1 MSQHWKNSARGK
13 VIDKKWFI
21 RIGCLWGLQE
31 SRREGAAPWV
41 LSGLYFYNQRNG
53 GRERRPSLSFLSRH
67 HASIISSS
75 SRLGREVSCP
85 CLVKL
90 GPQII
95 VFYVCGEHVLR
106 IIKPLSS
113 LDRMLVSYHHCFI
126 FWEHVL
132 WFLCM
137 VLLLSKLAWFCGSA
151 DPLSWVIINFRGLP
165 HFFSIYNP
173 LVGLTGLPWWP
184 KW

>member
-1 MSQHWKNSARGK
+1 MGRGK
-13 VIDKKWFI
+13 
-21 RIGCLWGLQE
+21 RQ
-31 SRREGAAPWV
+31 
-41 LSGLYFYNQRNG
+41 
-53 GRERRPSLSFLSRH
+53 PSSSFLNRH
-67 HASIISSS
+67 QLPLSAPPSDWGQKFFFVPPGS
-75 SRLGREVSCP
+75 SRDCHGMMEKLFQVSVQWGSFILKYHLSITYC
-85 CLVKL
+85 
-90 GPQII
+90 
-95 VFYVCGEHVLR
+95 FYVCGEHVLR